1 MSDSLLEVHIKHT
14 LQTVQGKMPMEIEL
28 SLPKGQI
35 LAITGPSGAG
45 KTTLLRQIAGLL
57 TPENGKIA
65 FGSEVWFA
73 SAEQKMM
80 SPQLR
85 KIGFVFQDYALFPH
99 LTVEENL
106 LFGLKKGREKN
117 IVGELLKATELSNLA
132 NRKPNQLS
140 GGQQQRVALAR
151 AMVRKPALMLLDE
164 PFAALDY
171 DMRYHL
177 QDMLLKF
184 HRQHQLT
191 MIIVTHDIGEIFR
204 LADQV
209 AIIENGKIA
218 RQGTPAEVYANEPS
232 HTGDFVIFGEVLSCV
247 RHADQLL
254 VSALVENKV
263 RQLTLPLDLA
273 PEMIPGNTFTL
284 HYPMDSARV
293 MLIRH

>member
-1 MSDSLLEVHIKHT
+1 MSDSLLDVHIKHT
-14 LQTVQGKMPMEIEL
+14 LQTVHGKMPMEIAL
-28 SLPKGQI
+28 SLPEGQI

-65 FGSEVWFA
+65 FGDEIWFDA
-73 SAEQKMM
+73 SEQKAV

-85 KIGFVFQDYALFPH
+85 NIGFVFQDYALFPH
-99 LTVEENL
+99 LSVEENL
-106 LFGLKKGREKN
+106 LFGLKKGEN
-117 IVGELLKATELSNLA
+117 NSIVAELLRATELSNLA
-132 NRKPNQLS
+132 ARKPHQLS

-151 AMVRKPALMLLDE
+151 ALVRKPALMLLDE

-209 AIIENGKIA
+209 AIIENGKIT
-218 RQGTPAEVYANEPS
+218 RKGTPTEIYAKDQVA
-232 HTGDFVIFGEVLSCV
+232 TGDFVIFGEVLSCITQ
-247 RHADQLL
+247 ADQLL

-263 RQLTLPLDLA
+263 RQLTLPLDFA
-273 PEMIPGNTFTL
+273 PQMIPGNTFTL
-284 HYPMDSARV
+284 RYPMDSARV

>member
-1 MSDSLLEVHIKHT
+1 
-14 LQTVQGKMPMEIEL
+14 MPMEIAL
-28 SLPKGQI
+28 SLAKGQI

-57 TPENGKIA
+57 TPETGKIT
-65 FGSEVWFA
+65 FGNEVWLD
-73 SAEQKMM
+73 SSKQK
-80 SPQLR
+80 SVVPQLR
-85 KIGFVFQDYALFPH
+85 NIGFVFQDYALFPH

-106 LFGLKKGREKN
+106 LFGLPKGSDRT
-117 IVGELLKATELSNLA
+117 IVEDLLTATELSNLA

-151 AMVRKPALMLLDE
+151 ALVRKPDLMLLDE

-184 HRQHQLT
+184 HQQHHFT

-204 LADQV
+204 LADEV
-209 AIIENGKIA
+209 AIIENGKII
-218 RQGTPAEVYANEPS
+218 RQGTPTEVYANDQS
-232 HTGDFVIFGEVLSCV
+232 QSGDFVIFGEVLSCV
-247 RHADQLL
+247 IQSDQLL

-263 RQLTLPLDLA
+263 RQLTLPLDLSS
-273 PEMIPGNTFTL
+273 EMIPGNTFTL

>member
-1 MSDSLLEVHIKHT
+1 MSDSLLNVHIQHT
-14 LQTVQGKMPMEIEL
+14 LQTVHGKMPMEITL

-57 TPENGKIA
+57 TPENGRIA
-65 FGSEVWFA
+65 FGSEVWFD
-73 SAEQKMM
+73 SAEQKAI

-85 KIGFVFQDYALFPH
+85 NVGFVFQDYALFPH

-106 LFGLKKGREKN
+106 FFGLKKGSDKS
-117 IVGELLKATELSNLA
+117 IVDALLRATDLSNLA
-132 NRKPNQLS
+132 DRKPNQLS

-151 AMVRKPALMLLDE
+151 ALVRKPALMLLDE

-218 RQGTPAEVYANEPS
+218 RQGTPAEVYAHEQS
-232 HTGDFVIFGEVLSCV
+232 QTGDFVIFGEVLSCV
-247 RHADQLL
+247 SHADQLL

-284 HYPMDSARV
+284 RYPMDSARV

>member
-1 MSDSLLEVHIKHT
+1 MSDSLLDLHIKHT
-14 LQTVQGKMPMEIEL
+14 LQTVHGKMPMEIAL
-28 SLPKGQI
+28 SLPKGRI
-35 LAITGPSGAG
+35 LSITGPSGAG

-57 TPENGKIA
+57 TPETGKIT
-65 FGSEVWFA
+65 FGNQVWLD
-73 SAEQKMM
+73 SAAQR
-80 SPQLR
+80 SVAPQLR
-85 KIGFVFQDYALFPH
+85 NIGFVFQDYALFPH

-106 LFGLKKGREKN
+106 LFGLPKGSDRS
-117 IVGELLKATELSNLA
+117 IVDDLLNATELSNLA
-132 NRKPNQLS
+132 IRKPNQLS

-151 AMVRKPALMLLDE
+151 ALVRKPDLLLLDE

-177 QDMLLKF
+177 QDMLSKF
-184 HRQHQLT
+184 HRQHNLT

-209 AIIENGKIA
+209 AIIENGKIF
-218 RQGTPAEVYANEPS
+218 RQGTPAEVYANEQS
-232 HTGDFVIFGEVLSCV
+232 KTEDFVIFGEVLSCIKQ
-247 RHADQLL
+247 ADQLL

-284 HYPMDSARV
+284 HYPMDAARV
-293 MLIRH
+293 TLIRH

>member
-1 MSDSLLEVHIKHT
+1 MSDSLLEVHIQHT
-14 LQTVQGKMPMEIEL
+14 LQTVHGKMPMEIAL

-57 TPENGKIA
+57 TPETGKIK
-65 FGSEVWFA
+65 FENQVWLD
-73 SAEQKMM
+73 SSTQK
-80 SPQLR
+80 SVAPQLR
-85 KIGFVFQDYALFPH
+85 NIGFVFQDYALFPH

-106 LFGLKKGREKN
+106 LFGLPKGSDRS
-117 IVGELLKATELSNLA
+117 IVNDLLTATELSNLA

-151 AMVRKPALMLLDE
+151 ALVRKPDLMLLDE

-177 QDMLLKF
+177 QDILLKF
-184 HRQHQLT
+184 HRRHHLT
-191 MIIVTHDIGEIFR
+191 TIIVTHDIGEIFR

-209 AIIENGKIA
+209 LTIGNGKII
-218 RQGTPAEVYANEPS
+218 RQGTPEEVYANEQS
-232 HTGDFVIFGEVLSCV
+232 QTEDFVIFGEVLSCIKQ
-247 RHADQLL
+247 ADQLL

-263 RQLTLPLDLA
+263 RQLTLPLELA
-273 PEMIPGNTFTL
+273 SEMVPGNTFTL

-293 MLIRH
+293 TVIRH

>member
-1 MSDSLLEVHIKHT
+1 
-14 LQTVQGKMPMEIEL
+14 MPMEIAL
-28 SLPKGQI
+28 SLPEGQI

-65 FGSEVWFA
+65 FGGEIWFDA
-73 SAEQKMM
+73 SEQKAV

-85 KIGFVFQDYALFPH
+85 NIGFVFQDYALFPH
-99 LTVEENL
+99 LSVEENL
-106 LFGLKKGREKN
+106 LFGLKKGEN
-117 IVGELLKATELSNLA
+117 NSIVAELLRATELSNLA
-132 NRKPNQLS
+132 ARKPHQLS

-151 AMVRKPALMLLDE
+151 ALVRKPALMLLDE

-209 AIIENGKIA
+209 TIIENGKIT
-218 RQGTPAEVYANEPS
+218 RKGTPTEIYAKDQVA
-232 HTGDFVIFGEVLSCV
+232 TGDFVIFGEVLSCV
-247 RHADQLL
+247 TQADQLL

-263 RQLTLPLDLA
+263 RQLTLPLDFA
-273 PEMIPGNTFTL
+273 SEMIPGNTFTL
-284 HYPMDSARV
+284 RYPMDSARV

>member
-1 MSDSLLEVHIKHT
+1 MSDSLLEVHIQHT
-14 LQTVQGKMPMEIEL
+14 LQTVHGKMPMEIAL

-35 LAITGPSGAG
+35 LAITGQSGAG

-57 TPENGKIA
+57 TPETGKIK
-65 FGSEVWFA
+65 FENQVWLD
-73 SAEQKMM
+73 SPTQK
-80 SPQLR
+80 SVAPQLR
-85 KIGFVFQDYALFPH
+85 NIGFVFQDYALFPH

-106 LFGLKKGREKN
+106 VFGLPKGSDRS
-117 IVGELLKATELSNLA
+117 IVDDLLTSTELSNLA
-132 NRKPNQLS
+132 NRKPGQLS

-151 AMVRKPALMLLDE
+151 ALVRKPALMLLDE

-184 HRQHQLT
+184 HRQHHLT

-209 AIIENGKIA
+209 AIIENGKII
-218 RQGTPAEVYANEPS
+218 RQGTPAEVYANEN
-232 HTGDFVIFGEVLSCV
+232 TQTEDFVIFGEVLSCI
-247 RHADQLL
+247 RQADQLL
-254 VSALVENKV
+254 VTALVENKV

-284 HYPMDSARV
+284 HYPVDSARV
-293 MLIRH
+293 TLIRH

>member
-1 MSDSLLEVHIKHT
+1 MSDSLLDVHIKHS
-14 LQTVQGKMPMEIEL
+14 LQTVHGVMPMEIAL
-28 SLPKGQI
+28 SLAKEQI

-45 KTTLLRQIAGLL
+45 KTTLLRHIAGLL
-57 TPENGKIA
+57 TPETGKIV
-65 FGSEVWFA
+65 FGNELWLDS
-73 SAEQKMM
+73 SKQK
-80 SPQLR
+80 SVVPQLR
-85 KIGFVFQDYALFPH
+85 NIGFVFQDYALFPH

-106 LFGLKKGREKN
+106 LFGLPKGSDRS
-117 IVGELLKATELSNLA
+117 IVEDLLTATELSNLA

-151 AMVRKPALMLLDE
+151 ALVRKPDLMLLDE

-184 HRQHQLT
+184 HQQHHFT

-209 AIIENGKIA
+209 AIIENGKII
-218 RQGTPAEVYANEPS
+218 RQGTPTEVYAKDQS
-232 HTGDFVIFGEVLSCV
+232 QTGDFVIFGEVLSCV
-247 RHADQLL
+247 IQADQLL

-273 PEMIPGNTFTL
+273 SEMIPGNTFTL

>member
-1 MSDSLLEVHIKHT
+1 MSDSLLDVHIKHT
-14 LQTVQGKMPMEIEL
+14 LQTVHGKMPMEIAL
-28 SLPKGQI
+28 SLPKGRI

-45 KTTLLRQIAGLL
+45 KTTLLRQIAGLI
-57 TPENGKIA
+57 TPETGKIT
-65 FGSEVWFA
+65 FGNEVWLD
-73 SAEQKMM
+73 SAAQG
-80 SPQLR
+80 SVAPQLR
-85 KIGFVFQDYALFPH
+85 NIGFVFQDYALFPH

-106 LFGLKKGREKN
+106 LFGLPKGCDRS
-117 IVGELLKATELSNLA
+117 IVDELLNATELSNLA
-132 NRKPNQLS
+132 IRKPNQLS

-151 AMVRKPALMLLDE
+151 ALVRKPDLLLLDE

-184 HRQHQLT
+184 HRQHNLT
-191 MIIVTHDIGEIFR
+191 MIVVTHDIGEIFR

-209 AIIENGKIA
+209 TIIENGKIS
-218 RQGTPAEVYANEPS
+218 RQGTPVEVYANEQS
-232 HTGDFVIFGEVLSCV
+232 KTEDFVIFGEVLSCIKQ
-247 RHADQLL
+247 ADQLL

-284 HYPMDSARV
+284 HYPMDAALV
-293 MLIRH
+293 TLIRH